1 MNINKPVSSEAYKI
15 YKKLK
20 FNKAYRDK
28 IYRQRYSGGYTV
40 EFIKALLEA
49 QELLN
54 YEKENAKHHVFC
66 GIIKK
71 IKRIGAKRNERRNI
85 KRIG

>member
-1 MNINKPVSSEAYKI
+1 MAITTPEELSPEAYKI

-28 IYRQRYSGGYTV
+28 IYRQRYSSGYTV
-40 EFIKALLEA
+40 EFTKALLQA

-54 YEKENAKHHVFC
+54 YEKENAKPHVFC
-66 GIIKK
+66 GIIRK
-71 IKRIGAKRNERRNI
+71 IGGI
-85 KRIG
+85 K